1 MSNSLEQIDTTIEVI
16 APENIAFT
24 YRGAGPFRRFPAF
37 LIDLFVRLGVLFLL
51 LLFSSFLSIAVGGL
65 GFALWLVLFF
75 LLSWFYGGFFEA
87 YWNGQT
93 PGKSLMGLRVLSTN
107 GRPINGFQAVL
118 RNLMREADVYLLGI
132 GLLVMACN
140 RRFQRLGDL
149 VCGTMVVI
157 EEQPWLGGVAPIDD
171 PRVYQLASYLPSDL
185 QVRRSMAL
193 ALAHYAER
201 RRFFSAP
208 RRREVAAHLAEPLL
222 RQYRLP
228 SNTSYDLLLC
238 TMYYR
243 IFIADRA
250 EDEAHAA
257 RAGAASPLSRPIALT
272 APPVGTAGAESP
284 SSQRQG
290 GARKGETVEGT

>member
-1 MSNSLEQIDTTIEVI
+1 MSQYSGQIDNTIEVI

-37 LIDLFVRLGVLFLL
+37 VIDLFVRLAVLFLL
-51 LLFSSFLSIAVGGL
+51 FLISTFLSMAVGGL
-65 GFALWLVLFF
+65 GIAVWLVLFF

-93 PGKSLMGLRVLSTN
+93 PGKSLMGLRVLSTS
-107 GRPINGFQAVL
+107 GRPINGFQAIL
-118 RNLMREADVYLLGI
+118 RNLMREADTYLLGV

-157 EEQPWLGGVAPIDD
+157 EEQPWLAGVAPIDD

-201 RRFFSAP
+201 RRFFSGE

-222 RQYRLP
+222 RQYGLP

-243 IFIADRA
+243 LFIADRA
-250 EDEAHAA
+250 EDEVHAA
-257 RAGAASPLSRPIALT
+257 RAGAAAGRPRQVTLSVPRVTVPQ
-272 APPVGTAGAESP
+272 AE
-284 SSQRQG
+284 QRS
-290 GARKGETVEGT
+290 V